1 MTAVAAPT
9 TAPPR
14 VGGRFVTGMALASLG
29 MWTALYTPVQ
39 VLLAQQLAVITPE
52 GKESALGLVTGLGAL
67 VAVVANPVAGALSDR
82 TTSRFGRRK
91 PWVAGGALLA
101 AAGLL
106 LLLNQSS
113 VAGVA
118 VGWVVVQVALSAM
131 LAGLV
136 ATVPDRVP
144 ENQRGVVSAWVGATQ
159 PMATLAGTALV
170 TVVVSTVSAGYALV
184 AGVVLVLLV
193 PFLVWVPDSP
203 AVPGP
208 RAERRRGGFFASFA
222 AALRHADFRWAWITR
237 FLIQLGNATG
247 TLYLLYFLRDEIR
260 YESLFPGKRAEQ
272 GLLLLVLIYTTGIVV
287 SAFAGGWLSDRLGRR
302 KGLVTAAGLVIAA
315 GSAPLAVWPTWPVT
329 VLSAVL
335 LGLGYGVYVSVDQA
349 LITQVLPAA
358 SDNGRDL
365 GVISIA
371 NSLPHVLGPVIAA
384 PLVSSLG
391 GYPALFTVTALLGL
405 AFAGQSGRR
414 SPVAA
419 SNTCS

>member
-1 MTAVAAPT
+1 MTAVAPVSAQ
-9 TAPPR
+9 PR
-14 VGGRFVTGMALASLG
+14 VGRRFVGGMALASLG
-29 MWTALYTPVQ
+29 LWTALYTPVQ
-39 VLLAQQLAVITPE
+39 VLLAQQLAVIAPAD
-52 GKESALGLVTGLGAL
+52 KESALGFVTGLGAL
-67 VAVVANPVAGALSDR
+67 VAVVANPLAGALSDR

-91 PWVAGGALLA
+91 PWVAGGAVLA

-106 LLLNQSS
+106 FLLGQST

-118 VGWVVVQVALSAM
+118 AGWVVVQVALSAM

-136 ATVPDRVP
+136 ATVPDQVP
-144 ENQRGVVSAWVGATQ
+144 VRQRGVVSAWVGATQ

-170 TVVVSTVSAGYALV
+170 TLVVGGYALV
-184 AGVVLVLLV
+184 AGVLLVLVL
-193 PFLVWVPDSP
+193 PFLFWVRDDRA
-203 AVPGP
+203 AVALPP
-208 RAERRRGGFFASFA
+208 LRLRGFLASFTTG
-222 AALRHADFRWAWITR
+222 LRTDADFRWAWLTR

-260 YESLFPGKRAEQ
+260 YAELFPGKRAEQ
-272 GLLLLVLIYTTGIVV
+272 GLLLLVLIYTVGIVV
-287 SAFAGGWLSDRLGRR
+287 SAFVGGVVSDRLGRR

-349 LITQVLPAA
+349 LITQVLPT
-358 SDNGRDL
+358 DGDRGRDL
-365 GVISIA
+365 GVISVA

-391 GYPALFTVTALLGL
+391 GYPALFAVTALLGL
-405 AFAGQSGRR
+405 LGAVLVRR
-414 SPVAA
+414 IKNVP
-419 SNTCS
+419 